1 MNQPRTRQII
11 FALVG
16 ITLVVSIS
24 ASYFAIALLFF
35 LWMNRIFHKPKGE
48 RWTPSPL
55 NLPILFYILW
65 GIVACASNGFSN
77 PREIY
82 SGHDAFLLFFLFSQG
97 IEADELTSITR
108 WFIFA
113 SVFVGFIG
121 ILQFFSQANFQ
132 PTPRTFDI
140 PAYMQAWPLRLVH
153 FFSLRNGRAVG
164 SRSHPLTYAEC
175 FIPALFILLTW
186 LLFMHLQRNKSSWKI
201 VVAGGGGLATL
212 LLGILFS
219 QSRGV
224 WLGVGLGLVINS
236 LLLPKKLKYVGLVGL
251 ILFGSLLWFASPQ
264 IRTRA
269 QSIFSMT
276 SGSAAD
282 QQSSATR
289 FSLWKAALQEI
300 KQKPLF
306 GNGLKEVELRVSTPP
321 EAVGKTWSETH
332 NSFLQV
338 ALDRGLVGLGLF
350 LWILIVALGTILRTP
365 KPWRTA
371 LLASFAAFMV
381 AGLTES
387 WIGDKEVAMI
397 FWALLGAAEHLRRQ
411 GNRDEKIKN

>member
-1 MNQPRTRQII
+1 
-11 FALVG
+11 
-16 ITLVVSIS
+16 
-24 ASYFAIALLFF
+24 
-35 LWMNRIFHKPKGE
+35 
-48 RWTPSPL
+48 
-55 NLPILFYILW
+55 
-65 GIVACASNGFSN
+65 
-77 PREIY
+77 
-82 SGHDAFLLFFLFSQG
+82 
-97 IEADELTSITR
+97 
-108 WFIFA
+108 
-113 SVFVGFIG
+113 
-121 ILQFFSQANFQ
+121 
-132 PTPRTFDI
+132 
-140 PAYMQAWPLRLVH
+140 
-153 FFSLRNGRAVG
+153 
-164 SRSHPLTYAEC
+164 
-175 FIPALFILLTW
+175 
-186 LLFMHLQRNKSSWKI
+186 MHLQRNKSSWKI